1 MKMIK
6 LISALA
12 LPVMMSLGAAA
23 QTSTTSTPQ
32 SEQLTVPLSEPGKPY
47 RLSVGLVYG
56 SIKIVGYEGK
66 DIVIDAESGGDRRRG
81 KDKDKDRDNDNDGPH
96 VNVNVNTNVSTSK
109 GKENASGM
117 KKLTSAGSGLDLSAR
132 EKANRVTIES
142 NSWQKSVQLTIKV
155 PSNGATLKL
164 STVNNGDIS
173 VSNVNGELEVENTN
187 GAVYLTNVSGSVV
200 ANALNGA
207 MVVSFKAV
215 DPKAPMAFT
224 TLNGKVDVTLPA
236 DVKVNIKAKS
246 DRGEVYSD
254 FDVEVDKTAP
264 KVNKTTE
271 KGYYKLNVEDW
282 IQGKINGGGPEMMM
296 KTMNGNIYIRKAK

>member
-6 LISALA
+6 TISAL
-12 LPVMMSLGAAA
+12 LLMTMMGMGATA
-23 QTSTTSTPQ
+23 QTSSVSSSGAQ
-32 SEQLTVPLSEPGKPY
+32 SEQLTVPLTEPGKPY
-47 RLSVGLVYG
+47 KLSVGLVFG

-66 DIVIDAESGGDRRRG
+66 DIVIDAEAGDKRRSRE
-81 KDKDKDRDNDNDGPH
+81 RDNDNDGSH
-96 VNVNVNTNVSTSK
+96 VNVNVNTNISSSK
-109 GKENASGM
+109 NKENTSGM
-117 KKLTSAGSGLDLSAR
+117 KKLNSAGSGLELSAQ
-132 EKANRVTIES
+132 EKNNRVTIES
-142 NSWQKSVQLTIKV
+142 NSWQKPVNLVIKV

-173 VSNVNGELEVENTN
+173 VSNINGELEVDNTN
-187 GAVYLTNVSGSVV
+187 GAVLLTNVAGSVV
-200 ANALNGA
+200 ANTVNGA
-207 MVVSFKAV
+207 MTVSFKSV

-224 TLNGKVDVTLPA
+224 TLNGKVDVTFPA

-254 FDVEVDKTAP
+254 FDVDVDKTAP

-271 KGYYKLNVEDW
+271 KGLYKINVEDW
-282 IQGKINGGGPEMMM
+282 IQGKINGGGPEMLM